1 MRLLR
6 SQMICVYIDDLARC
20 NFVQQ
25 LEHCA
30 RYQGRLGFG
39 TFLARKEKLHLV
51 NGPENASLL
60 LFTSFIWA
68 CYSC

>member
-1 MRLLR
+1 MCPGVCIWEERGHLISENLVEYSMRLLR

-39 TFLARKEKLHLV
+39 TFLA
-51 NGPENASLL
+51 
-60 LFTSFIWA
+60 
-68 CYSC
+68 